1 MMSVVD
7 HASQF
12 VDCLVIGVR
21 RGCGLVLR
29 RQLHGDHQA
38 RLQVTYPFV
47 VHLLSNSNFF
57 PLRVFFVIGRKTSR
71 VLVTGGDDNKVNI
84 WAIGK
89 PNAIMCSTSDGPIVV
104 YLFDHVQSLSGHMSA
119 VESVSFDSSEV
130 LVAAGAASGSIK
142 LWDLE
147 EAKSRTTFF
156 IFSWEP
162 IRCHDAVDVGWSRL
176 SDMNIH
182 EGKLLGCSYNQS
194 CVGVWVVDLSWC
206 MLSILMYSQATHR
219 SYVPSLPGI
228 NPTHNFVYD
237 NYDK

>member
-1 MMSVVD
+1 
-7 HASQF
+7 
-12 VDCLVIGVR
+12 CLQTSGVR
-21 RGCGLVLR
+21 SMTFNPDGRTLLCGLHESL
-29 RQLHGDHQA
+29 
-38 RLQVTYPFV
+38 
-47 VHLLSNSNFF
+47 
-57 PLRVFFVIGRKTSR
+57 
-71 VLVTGGDDNKVNI
+71 KVN
-84 WAIGK
+84 
-89 PNAIMCSTSDGPIVV
+89 
-104 YLFDHVQSLSGHMSA
+104 
-119 VESVSFDSSEV
+119 
-130 LVAAGAASGSIK
+130 SI
-142 LWDLE
+142 
-147 EAKSRTTFF
+147 